1 MDEIRMIVEKQGI
14 STTDEL
20 GTIFFDFVPN
30 LTDNVPHLVA
40 IGSTL
45 TGHFIKHPSKGI
57 NYLIKLRHLDSSTGG
72 DENRMEVKFCTITLN
87 TELSPT
93 LAAVPSRAPRVS
105 SIEIPEKMKVEFN
118 CEEPKWRQGAIVTMR
133 ASIQL
138 SQPSA
143 LINWTLLRW
152 ARPPLHFL
160 DRYRSRARMNSSNML
175 S

>member
-1 MDEIRMIVEKQGI
+1 MIVEKQGI

-40 IGSTL
+40 VRSTFP
-45 TGHFIKHPSKGI
+45 GHLIKHPSKGI
-57 NYLIKLRHLDSSTGG
+57 NYLVKLRHLDSSTEGNR
-72 DENRMEVKFCTITLN
+72 NRMEVKSCSVALN
-87 TELSPT
+87 KERSPT

-105 SIEIPEKMKVEFN
+105 SMEIPEKMQVKFN
-118 CEEPKWRQGAIVTMR
+118 CEEPNWRQGAIVTMR

-143 LINWTLLRW
+143 LINWTLLRQVDVGGNKSK
-152 ARPPLHFL
+152 P
-160 DRYRSRARMNSSNML
+160 SRKCCCQCVIA
-175 S
+175 